1 MNGPRYVELLAEKL
15 KIQMAV
21 RNCTISMQDG
31 APCHRSKVAKTFLA
45 ENRIKV
51 LDWLGN
57 SPDLNPIQNLWT
69 KMKNKVAKKHPSSA
83 KDLVK
88 VIKELWV
95 KEISQEFCKNPVHS
109 MPQCL
114 QEVLKNG
121 WGSTKY

>member
-1 MNGPRYVELLAEKL
+1 MNGPRYVKLLAEKL
-15 KIQMAV
+15 KIHMAV
-21 RNCTISMQDG
+21 HNCTIFMQDG

-57 SPDLNPIQNLWT
+57 NPDLNPIQNLWT

-88 VIKELWV
+88 VIKEVWV
-95 KEISQEFCKNPVHS
+95 KEISQEFCKNLVHS
-109 MPQCL
+109 MPQHL

-121 WGSTKY
+121 LGSTKY